1 MKSCGYK
8 ASSVSLGPMGDGKK
22 KNGLKVLQTKIIG
35 NEIGFCTHFGAKPSF
50 IPNLS
55 IFLSAS
61 TTTTFS
67 LLLHVLL
74 P

>member
-1 MKSCGYK
+1 
-8 ASSVSLGPMGDGKK
+8 MGDEIKDK
-22 KNGLKVLQTKIIG
+22 VLKVLQTKLIG
-35 NEIGFCTHFGAKPSF
+35 SEIGFCTHFGAKPSF
-50 IPNLS
+50 VPNLC

-61 TTTTFS
+61 DTTTFS